1 MNVRWLSSVA
11 LGVMAVGPLV
21 AQETPP
27 AVPLEPFR
35 TTDDIPVRRAERV
48 RRAEPVHPEDFNSKP
63 VPVAPAVPVIPE
75 DPMPPPEVPA
85 AVAAPDPRPIPKATP
100 MVSPPLADPGGEIRV
115 APDNVRLTPDQVQL
129 SIGDS
134 FYARGAYET
143 AAAEYEKYLG
153 LFPNGP
159 HKQTVLF
166 RLGESYRRRGVNNAA
181 RSSYQ
186 ALLEQFISGQFIGP
200 ASYRLAE
207 IYFDERNYASALPY
221 YRKAS
226 VRLQDQKLANAAKFF
241 VGRCH
246 ENLGQKRDA
255 RIVYEDLVATPENNP
270 FIDNSRLSY
279 ATLLRDEGRVAQALK
294 QIDTLK
300 TTTENPELKAQA
312 TVYAG
317 LWSIELGDNQRGAA
331 ELEAA
336 MKMQE
341 SARWRELALLGLIQI
356 SFNKGDYADVVQKWQ
371 EEGGDFGPENR
382 PQVMILAAKAYR
394 SLKKPEESAALFDA
408 LAKQYAGS
416 TFAKEAG
423 YEKLVNLYRSDDPAA
438 VTAIDA
444 YLVENPDDPKRD
456 QVLLMKAEMLF
467 KQEQYAAAAPLYEDV
482 SKSRRLTAVM
492 KAESLR
498 KLGWCYLETR
508 NNDSAV
514 KTYTALIE
522 GFPTF
527 EGNPAAYLQRA
538 VALMRMNNLEAA
550 VKDFRQLVDRYPK
563 AKERELALLQLGRLL
578 GQQGDNMG
586 MVQTFKIYLRE
597 HPEAKGTEAAEAN
610 YWIGSVAFD
619 SKDYKNA
626 VEPLR
631 KARESNPK
639 EHFEQ
644 ISQRLMASHY
654 YLEDKEGCAREVDAY
669 LAGDEKGQVPYEVLN
684 WLGLGYYKAAGEATA
699 AGQTEVAATNQRAT
713 LKYLGML
720 ITRGNAKPADLRAYG
735 ASALALQ
742 ASDEAITA
750 FQKLI
755 DAADEP
761 IRKAEGYN
769 GLAQAC
775 IELRKYPEAQRA
787 IDAGVALQPEGP
799 VNAALRTTA
808 ADILAA
814 QQKWLEAAKLYES
827 VTVIIDDENLSP
839 RAGEKAVAA
848 YQKAGEEE
856 IAAKLLNKLQSR
868 YPEYFQNKKARLSQA
883 GGE

>member
-1 MNVRWLSSVA
+1 
-11 LGVMAVGPLV
+11 
-21 AQETPP
+21 
-27 AVPLEPFR
+27 
-35 TTDDIPVRRAERV
+35 
-48 RRAEPVHPEDFNSKP
+48 
-63 VPVAPAVPVIPE
+63 
-75 DPMPPPEVPA
+75 
-85 AVAAPDPRPIPKATP
+85 
-100 MVSPPLADPGGEIRV
+100 
-115 APDNVRLTPDQVQL
+115 
-129 SIGDS
+129 
-134 FYARGAYET
+134 RGAYES

-153 LFPNGP
+153 LYPNGP

-166 RLGESYRRRGVNNAA
+166 RLGESYRRRGINNAA

-186 ALLEQFISGQFIGP
+186 ALLDQFVSGQFIGP

-207 IYFDERNYASALPY
+207 IYFDERDYASALPY

-246 ENLGQKRDA
+246 ENLDQKRDA
-255 RIVYEDLVATPENNP
+255 RMVYEDLVATPENNP

-279 ATLLRDEGRVAQALK
+279 AMLLRDEGRVAPALK
-294 QIDTLK
+294 QIDVLK
-300 TTTENPELKAQA
+300 KSTENPELKAQA

-336 MKMQE
+336 LKMQE
-341 SARWRELALLGLIQI
+341 SARWREVALLGLIQI
-356 SFNKGDYADVVQKWQ
+356 SFNKGNYDDVIQKWQ
-371 EEGGDFGPENR
+371 EEGNDFSPETR
-382 PQVMILAAKAYR
+382 PRVMILAAKAYR
-394 SLKKPEESAALFDA
+394 SLKKPEESAALFDQ
-408 LAKQYAGS
+408 LAKQYSGS
-416 TFAKEAG
+416 TYAKEAG
-423 YEKLVNLYRSDDPAA
+423 YERLVNLYRADDPA
-438 VTAIDA
+438 VLEAIDV
-444 YLVENPDDPKRD
+444 YLNENPSDPKRD
-456 QVLLMKAEMLF
+456 QVVLMKAEALF
-467 KQEQYAAAAPLYEDV
+467 KKEQYAAAAPLYEEV

-492 KAESLR
+492 KAETLR
-498 KLGWCYLETR
+498 KLGWCYLESR
-508 NNDSAV
+508 DNERAV
-514 KTYTALIE
+514 KTYTALVE
-522 GFPTF
+522 GYPTF
-527 EGNPAAYLQRA
+527 EGIPAAYLQRA
-538 VALMRMNNLEAA
+538 VAFMRMNNLEGA

-563 AKERELALLQLGRLL
+563 AKERELALLQLARLL

-597 HPEAKGTEAAEAN
+597 RPDAKGAGAAEAY
-610 YWIGSVAFD
+610 YWIGSVAFE

-631 KARESNPK
+631 QARENNPA

-669 LAGDEKGQVPYEVLN
+669 LSGDEKGQVPYEVLN
-684 WLGLGYYKAAGEATA
+684 WLGLGYFKAAGDATA
-699 AGQTEVAATNQRAT
+699 AGQTEEAATNQRAA

-720 ITRGNAKPADLRAYG
+720 IARGDAKPADLRAYG

-742 ASDEAITA
+742 ESDEAIA
-750 FQKLI
+750 AYQKLI
-755 DAADEP
+755 DAAQEP

-775 IELRKYPEAQRA
+775 IELRKFAEAQKA
-787 IDAGVALQPEGP
+787 VDAGIALQPEGP
-799 VNAALRTTA
+799 VNATLRTSA

-814 QQKWLEAAKLYES
+814 QQNWLEAAKLYES

-856 IAAKLLNKLQSR
+856 VAAKLLNKLQSR
-868 YPEYFQNKKARLSQA
+868 YPEYFQNKKARLSKA
-883 GGE
+883 GRE